1 MALALGKGVGGTMK
15 GVLARLKSA
24 RAAASTPPFAGFE
37 WIIAGRYLRARRRG
51 GGVSVVAL
59 FSVLGIAVGVATLII
74 VLSVMNGFRSELRSK
89 IIGLNGHV
97 FAAPID
103 RLFTD
108 YVDLSDRLEKVAG
121 VRAVVPMVQGQ
132 AFASSPY
139 GGSGVLVRGVR
150 EADLPK
156 IPAVSAAIKSGTL
169 EGFDDGE
176 GVALGKR
183 LADSLGLQAG
193 DQVTLSTPKGAST
206 PFGTAPRTKTYTVK
220 AIFEIGVTDFDT
232 TMAFMPLT
240 EAQAFFNRDGD
251 VSVIEIYIDNADA
264 VGEMREPLEMAAER
278 PVLLTDWRQTNRTF
292 FGALEV
298 ERNVMFLILNL
309 IVIVATLNIIS
320 GLILLVRDKSSDIAI
335 LRTMGATRGAIMRV
349 FLITGASIGIL
360 GTIAGFVLGLVFSA
374 NLTVIQRT
382 LFPGAWDPTVRF
394 LSEIPSET
402 NASEVVAVVA
412 MSMVLSLL
420 ATLYPSWRAA
430 RLDPV
435 QALRYG

>member
-1 MALALGKGVGGTMK
+1 M
-15 GVLARLKSA
+15 
-24 RAAASTPPFAGFE
+24 
-37 WIIAGRYLRARRRG
+37 
-51 GGVSVVAL
+51 
-59 FSVLGIAVGVATLII
+59 
-74 VLSVMNGFRSELRSK
+74 
-89 IIGLNGHV
+89 
-97 FAAPID
+97 
-103 RLFTD
+103 
-108 YVDLSDRLEKVAG
+108 
-121 VRAVVPMVQGQ
+121 
-132 AFASSPY
+132 
-139 GGSGVLVRGVR
+139 LVRGVR
-150 EADLPK
+150 ESDLPK
-156 IPAVSAAIKSGTL
+156 IPAVSGAIKSGTL
-169 EGFDDGE
+169 EGFDSGE
-176 GVALGKR
+176 GIALGKR

-206 PFGTAPRTKTYTVK
+206 PFGTAPRTKAYTVK

-232 TMAFMPLT
+232 TMAFMPLA

-278 PVLLTDWRQTNRTF
+278 PILLTDWRQTNRTF

-335 LRTMGATRGAIMRV
+335 LRTMGATPGTIMRV
-349 FLITGASIGIL
+349 FLINGALI
-360 GTIAGFVLGLVFSA
+360 GLVGTAIGLIGGVLFTL
-374 NLTVIQRT
+374 NIKPIQRT
-382 LFPGAWDPTVRF
+382 LFPTAWDPTVRF
-394 LSEIPSET
+394 LAEIPAEMNT
-402 NASEVVAVVA
+402 NEVVIIVVT
-412 MSMVLSLL
+412 SVLLSLA

>member
-1 MALALGKGVGGTMK
+1 MALALGKGRGVGVAG
-15 GVLARLKSA
+15 LLSRLRSA
-24 RAAASTPPFAGFE
+24 RATASTRPFAGFE
-37 WIIAGRYLRARRRG
+37 WLIAGRYLRARRRG

-108 YVDLSDRLEKVAG
+108 YVDLSERLEKVAG

-150 EADLPK
+150 ESDLPK
-156 IPAVSAAIKSGTL
+156 IPAVSGAVKSGTL
-169 EGFDDGE
+169 EGFDDGT

-206 PFGTAPRTKTYTVK
+206 PFGTAPRTKAYTVK

-251 VSVIEIYIDNADA
+251 ASVIEIYLDDADS

-309 IVIVATLNIIS
+309 IVIVATLNIVS

-335 LRTMGATRGAIMRV
+335 LRTMGATPGTIMRV
-349 FLITGASIGIL
+349 FLINGALI
-360 GTIAGFVLGLVFSA
+360 GLVGTLIGLVGGVLFTL
-374 NLTVIQRT
+374 NIKPIQRT

-394 LSEIPSET
+394 LAEIPAEM
-402 NASEVVAVVA
+402 NASEVVIIVVT
-412 MSMVLSLL
+412 SILLSLV

>member
-1 MALALGKGVGGTMK
+1 MALALGDWKGALKGTW
-15 GVLARLKSA
+15 ARLRKA
-24 RAAASTPPFAGFE
+24 RASASTRPFAGFE
-37 WIIAGRYLRARRRG
+37 WLIAGRYLRARRRG

-74 VLSVMNGFRSELRSK
+74 VLSVMNGFRTELRSK

-103 RLFTD
+103 KLFTD
-108 YVDLSDRLEKVAG
+108 YVDLSERLENVAG

-150 EADLPK
+150 EADLTK
-156 IPAVSAAIKSGTL
+156 IPAVSTAIKSGTL
-169 EGFDDGE
+169 EGFDDGT
-176 GVALGKR
+176 GLALGRR

-193 DQVTLSTPKGAST
+193 DQVTLQTPKGAST
-206 PFGTAPRTKTYTVK
+206 PFGTAPRSKSYTVK

-251 VSVIEIYIDNADA
+251 VSLIEIYLDDADTVA
-264 VGEMREPLEMAAER
+264 EMREPLELAAER
-278 PVLLTDWRQTNRTF
+278 PILLTDWRQTNRTF

-335 LRTMGATRGAIMRV
+335 LRTMGATPGTIMRV
-349 FLITGASIGIL
+349 FLINGALI
-360 GTIAGFVLGLVFSA
+360 GLVG
-374 NLTVIQRT
+374 TVIGLIGGVLFTLNIKPIQRT

-394 LSEIPSET
+394 LAEIPAEMNT
-402 NASEVVAVVA
+402 TEVTIIVVT
-412 MSMVLSLL
+412 SILLSLA